1 MGFFRLINKET
12 IEDVDRVRIEKEEE
26 ARLEINPSGK
36 YIVLR
41 NGAFDWSVVIES
53 KKGLTFKDAQTVYE
67 YEVKFGRTDPRNL
80 MIVKVED

>member
-1 MGFFRLINKET
+1 MSFSDITKWRSEEILN
-12 IEDVDRVRIEKEEE
+12 RNQWEKL
-26 ARLEINPSGK
+26 RDNPPSGK
-36 YIVLR
+36 YVVLR
-41 NGAFDWSVVIES
+41 HGLSFGWDVVYES